1 MTKSEEALEKW
12 KSEMVIKEKDI
23 EKLKTPEDVFKYFRE
38 EKFSIDEKYT
48 DEEAYKIMTIRYD
61 MLIKYSPSNPV
72 LIAKD
77 VSMET
82 VAQLEERHFE
92 FPGVII
98 DSVPQRRYI
107 DAGSVAH
114 VLGYIGIINQEE
126 YESLKGE
133 GYKLNDMLGKT
144 GIELS
149 AEKDLRGI
157 NGQKELKLIQK
168 EDLPGSLAV
177 ILQFQEMILFLQ

>member
-1 MTKSEEALEKW
+1 
-12 KSEMVIKEKDI
+12 MVIKEKDI

-61 MLIKYSPSNPV
+61 MIIKYSPSNPV

-114 VLGYIGIINQEE
+114 VLGI
-126 YESLKGE
+126 
-133 GYKLNDMLGKT
+133 
-144 GIELS
+144 
-149 AEKDLRGI
+149 
-157 NGQKELKLIQK
+157 
-168 EDLPGSLAV
+168 LA
-177 ILQFQEMILFLQ
+177 L